1 MGVSWLG
8 NERSW
13 KAIGGAMRKGKR
25 TGLAPDLGE
34 SPVKVR
40 TPRYL
45 SRLGR
50 GGGEGGGG
58 EERGVDRMEGAK
70 SKSQA

>member
-1 MGVSWLG
+1 
-8 NERSW
+8 
-13 KAIGGAMRKGKR
+13 MRKGKR

-50 GGGEGGGG
+50 GGRGKRGGG
-58 EERGVDRMEGAK
+58 RGVDRMEGAK